1 MKKKDIADS
10 GAQYAGTQPIQH
22 AEVVLGQP
30 APEPA
35 KTEQKPKP
43 DAINKT
49 EKSAKP
55 AEQPN
60 VLPSGVLPKREAIT
74 RPGNARIRK
83 TTPKPIL

>member
-35 KTEQKPKP
+35 KQEQKPKP
-43 DAINKT
+43 GPVNKT
-49 EKSAKP
+49 EKRAVDTPHKVENPRNRKP
-55 AEQPN
+55 R
-60 VLPSGVLPKREAIT
+60 S
-74 RPGNARIRK
+74 
-83 TTPKPIL
+83 KPIL

>member
-35 KTEQKPKP
+35 RQEQKPKP
-43 DAINKT
+43 GSMNKT
-49 EKSAKP
+49 EKRVADAPHK
-55 AEQPN
+55 AENP
-60 VLPSGVLPKREAIT
+60 
-74 RPGNARIRK
+74 RIRTK
-83 TTPKPIL
+83 IRSKPIL